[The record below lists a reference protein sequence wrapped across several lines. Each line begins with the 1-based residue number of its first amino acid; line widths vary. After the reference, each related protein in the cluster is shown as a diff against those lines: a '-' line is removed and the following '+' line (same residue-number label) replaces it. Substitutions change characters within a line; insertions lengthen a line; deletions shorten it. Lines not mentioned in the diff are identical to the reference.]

1 MGNKAPA
8 IFAGLFLS
16 IGLAGTSHAAN
27 IDDDTKA
34 RQGVIRCGGNNFL
47 RLGGT
52 EIQFTAY
59 VIRNLSSTTP
69 ITVERLTFFDAT
81 GAVLFDSDT
90 SGFPTFDSAL
100 LGPSDNVLD
109 PNQTAQLNS
118 YDVLPF
124 LPENQR
130 PIQLEIVWS
139 APERVL
145 TLEAI
150 GVRVSRQRDPT
161 TGAQLAERG
170 RDGNKCRSVDLRG
183 H

>member
-170 RDGNKCRSVDLRG
+170 RDGNKCPSVDVREN
-183 H
+183 

>member
-1 MGNKAPA
+1 MGNKTPA
-8 IFAGLFLS
+8 ILAGLFLS
-16 IGLAGTSHAAN
+16 LGLAGTSRAAD

-34 RQGVIRCGGNNFL
+34 RQGVVRCGGNNFL
-47 RLGGT
+47 RLNGT

-59 VIRNLSSTTP
+59 VFRNMSSTTP
-69 ITVERLTFFDAT
+69 ITVERLTFFDAA
-81 GAVLFDSDT
+81 GSVLFDSDT
-90 SGFPTFDSAL
+90 SGFPTFDDAI
-100 LGPSDNVLD
+100 LGPSDNVLE

-118 YDVLPF
+118 FDVLPF
-124 LPENQR
+124 LPQNLR

-150 GVRVSRQRDPT
+150 GVRISRQRDPV

-170 RDGNKCRSVDLRG
+170 RDGNRCRTVDLRR